1 MGDGTFNAPK
11 FGLFGATFHAAD
23 PYGMKGTI
31 RASDDP
37 RWPAFK
43 RPSSCSRFE

>member
-31 RASDDP
+31 
-37 RWPAFK
+37 
-43 RPSSCSRFE
+43 CSILGIRDVCYKH